1 MRSWRSDF
9 SMVVIAIVAWLGW
22 GATATAQTE
31 FKLTASDA
39 AAHDHFGNSVSVSGD
54 YAIVGAYFDDD
65 AGDGSGSAYI
75 FFRSGTTW
83 SQQAKLTA
91 SDATEGDRFSS
102 RSVSIDG

>member
-65 AGDGSGSAYI
+65 AGDAAAPPTYSFDRARPG
-75 FFRSGTTW
+75 
-83 SQQAKLTA
+83 A
-91 SDATEGDRFSS
+91 SRPS
-102 RSVSIDG
+102 